1 MIYVKT
7 CVYIFLIVV
16 FRGMLVSACEERS
29 VLIFD
34 ASNQQFI
41 KKLDDA
47 HQRCVN
53 CVK

>member
-1 MIYVKT
+1 MKIY
-7 CVYIFLIVV
+7 FS
-16 FRGMLVSACEERS
+16 GMLITACEERS

-34 ASNQQFI
+34 ASNQLFI
-41 KKLDDA
+41 HKISDA